1 MGKLLRIL
9 VFACV
14 VVLPCAV
21 LITEIVLYSQNSLY
35 LNDRWIVQK
44 RMMKM
49 GVMGADE
56 FLLTRTPLAQNLL
69 NLGSYYG
76 YQEVIYREPVTLSR
90 IEFRFQVEEGS
101 YLDLTYNRDGARYSG
116 LRLSRRED
124 MPSIVFESTEK
135 GRLRS

>member
-1 MGKLLRIL
+1 MARLLKIF
-9 VFACV
+9 VFACIV
-14 VVLPCAV
+14 ILPCAA

-69 NLGSYYG
+69 NLGSYFG
-76 YQEVIYREPVTLSR
+76 YQEVIYRQPVTLSR
-90 IEFRFQVEEGS
+90 IEFRFQVEDGS
-101 YLDLTYNRDGARYSG
+101 YLDLTYNQDGAEY
-116 LRLSRRED
+116 
-124 MPSIVFESTEK
+124 
-135 GRLRS
+135 